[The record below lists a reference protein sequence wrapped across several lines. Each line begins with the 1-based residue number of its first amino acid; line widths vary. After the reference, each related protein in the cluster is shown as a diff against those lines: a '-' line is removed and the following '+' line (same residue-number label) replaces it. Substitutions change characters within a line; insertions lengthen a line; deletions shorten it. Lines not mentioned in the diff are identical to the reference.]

1 MKSKKK
7 FLPENVIELMFGVG
21 ASVVIIG
28 ALLKI
33 THADLGPITGN
44 LMLSVGLVTE
54 AIIFA
59 IAGIQGYLTGDSSVE
74 DKGLQTI
81 EAETQNLQS
90 AVDQTVSDEISKPI
104 DFTLNKGNKVV
115 LYSKDSKISSKFYEI
130 INGIDTNYSGEF
142 RWGSTISSSYLP
154 LNNDSYFN
162 KNINLIDWLRQWANN
177 DEEREEVFIRG
188 FLGKMIFS
196 GEEALKS
203 CNVLSGGEKVR
214 CILSKMMMERSNFL
228 MLDEP
233 TNHLDLETIQT
244 LNNSLIKFKGNLIL
258 TTHDYEFA
266 NSVGNRVIEIGTNGI
281 IDKLMTF
288 EDYLSDNKVK
298 LLREEIY

>member
-44 LMLSVGLVTE
+44 IMLSVGLVTE

-90 AVDQTVSDEISKPI
+90 AVDQTVSGLTALNNNLSMAAKATSALAVPDDISK
-104 DFTLNKGNKVV
+104 NM
-115 LYSKDSKISSKFYEI
+115 
-130 INGIDTNYSGEF
+130 TNYSSNLSDASSKLSDINKLYDSLNTTLSEVNASTQSMNIPEGLGEELTKMK
-142 RWGSTISSSYLP
+142 STINE
-154 LNNDSYFN
+154 LNAKYAAMLEGMN
-162 KNINLIDWLRQWANN
+162 K
-177 DEEREEVFIRG
+177 
-188 FLGKMIFS
+188 
-196 GEEALKS
+196 
-203 CNVLSGGEKVR
+203 
-214 CILSKMMMERSNFL
+214 
-228 MLDEP
+228 
-233 TNHLDLETIQT
+233 
-244 LNNSLIKFKGNLIL
+244 
-258 TTHDYEFA
+258 
-266 NSVGNRVIEIGTNGI
+266 
-281 IDKLMTF
+281 
-288 EDYLSDNKVK
+288 
-298 LLREEIY
+298 

>member
-21 ASVVIIG
+21 ASVVIVG

-90 AVDQTVSDEISKPI
+90 AVDQTVSGLTALNNNLSMAAKATSALAVPDDISK
-104 DFTLNKGNKVV
+104 NM
-115 LYSKDSKISSKFYEI
+115 
-130 INGIDTNYSGEF
+130 TNYSSNLSDASSKLSDINKLYDSLNTTLSEVNASTQSMNIPEGLGEELTKMK
-142 RWGSTISSSYLP
+142 STINE
-154 LNNDSYFN
+154 LNAKYAAMLEGMN
-162 KNINLIDWLRQWANN
+162 K
-177 DEEREEVFIRG
+177 
-188 FLGKMIFS
+188 
-196 GEEALKS
+196 
-203 CNVLSGGEKVR
+203 
-214 CILSKMMMERSNFL
+214 
-228 MLDEP
+228 
-233 TNHLDLETIQT
+233 
-244 LNNSLIKFKGNLIL
+244 
-258 TTHDYEFA
+258 
-266 NSVGNRVIEIGTNGI
+266 
-281 IDKLMTF
+281 
-288 EDYLSDNKVK
+288 
-298 LLREEIY
+298 

>member
-44 LMLSVGLVTE
+44 IMLSVGLVTE

-90 AVDQTVSDEISKPI
+90 AVDQTVSGLT
-104 DFTLNKGNKVV
+104 TLNKNLSMAAKATSALAVPDDISENMTS
-115 LYSKDSKISSKFYEI
+115 YSSNLSHASSKLSEI
-130 INGIDTNYSGEF
+130 NKLYDSLNTTLSEVNA
-142 RWGSTISSSYLP
+142 STQSM
-154 LNNDSYFN
+154 
-162 KNINLIDWLRQWANN
+162 NIPDGL
-177 DEEREEVFIRG
+177 
-188 FLGKMIFS
+188 
-196 GEEALKS
+196 GEELT
-203 CNVLSGGEKVR
+203 
-214 CILSKMMMERSNFL
+214 KMKATINELNAKYAA
-228 MLDEP
+228 MLE
-233 TNHLDLETIQT
+233 
-244 LNNSLIKFKGNLIL
+244 G
-258 TTHDYEFA
+258 
-266 NSVGNRVIEIGTNGI
+266 
-281 IDKLMTF
+281 M
-288 EDYLSDNKVK
+288 NK
-298 LLREEIY
+298 

>member
-44 LMLSVGLVTE
+44 MMLSVGLVTE

-90 AVDQTVSDEISKPI
+90 AVDQTVSGLT
-104 DFTLNKGNKVV
+104 TLNKNLSMAAKATSALAVPDDI
-115 LYSKDSKISSKFYEI
+115 SK
-130 INGIDTNYSGEF
+130 NMTNYSTNLSDASSKLSDINKLYDSLNTTLSEVNASTQSMNIPEGLGEELTKMK
-142 RWGSTISSSYLP
+142 STINE
-154 LNNDSYFN
+154 LNAKYAAMLEGMN
-162 KNINLIDWLRQWANN
+162 K
-177 DEEREEVFIRG
+177 
-188 FLGKMIFS
+188 
-196 GEEALKS
+196 
-203 CNVLSGGEKVR
+203 
-214 CILSKMMMERSNFL
+214 
-228 MLDEP
+228 
-233 TNHLDLETIQT
+233 
-244 LNNSLIKFKGNLIL
+244 
-258 TTHDYEFA
+258 
-266 NSVGNRVIEIGTNGI
+266 
-281 IDKLMTF
+281 
-288 EDYLSDNKVK
+288 
-298 LLREEIY
+298 

>member
-90 AVDQTVSDEISKPI
+90 AVDQTVSGLTALNNNLSMAAKATSALAVPDDISK
-104 DFTLNKGNKVV
+104 NM
-115 LYSKDSKISSKFYEI
+115 
-130 INGIDTNYSGEF
+130 TNYSSNLSDASSKLSDINKLYDSLNTTLSEVNASTQSMNIPEGLGEELTKMK
-142 RWGSTISSSYLP
+142 STINE
-154 LNNDSYFN
+154 LNAKY
-162 KNINLIDWLRQWANN
+162 A
-177 DEEREEVFIRG
+177 
-188 FLGKMIFS
+188 
-196 GEEALKS
+196 A
-203 CNVLSGGEKVR
+203 
-214 CILSKMMMERSNFL
+214 
-228 MLDEP
+228 MLD
-233 TNHLDLETIQT
+233 
-244 LNNSLIKFKGNLIL
+244 G
-258 TTHDYEFA
+258 
-266 NSVGNRVIEIGTNGI
+266 
-281 IDKLMTF
+281 M
-288 EDYLSDNKVK
+288 NK
-298 LLREEIY
+298 